1 MERVVLIDADSL
13 LYKGI
18 EDLGEYKDRIDTII
32 SDIITETDSSH
43 YRVFLEAPKSKSFR
57 KLLNTTYKKNRKG
70 RPLPI
75 NFVEIKQYI
84 MEEYNAYLSYLEE
97 TDDSVVSTHNYL
109 KKEYPFTDVIIAA
122 NDKDYK
128 TKEVVYYDLYHGRFG
143 EISEISE
150 EEAKFNF
157 YKQMLM
163 GDSADNVGGVKGI
176 GSKGADKILKPSK
189 DYFISTYRT
198 YVSRFGS
205 DARDKWNKNMNM
217 LYLREDVRPCVEFSE
232 VSFDG

>member
-1 MERVVLIDADSL
+1 MERIVLVDADSL

-97 TDDSVVSTHNYL
+97 TDDSVVSTLNYL
-109 KKEYPFTDVIIAA
+109 KKEYPFTDVVIAA

-128 TKEVVYYDLYHGRFG
+128 TKEVTYYDLYHGRFG
-143 EISEISE
+143 EISEVSKD
-150 EEAKFNF
+150 EAKYNF

-163 GDSADNVGGVKGI
+163 GDPIDGVAGIKKIGVKT
-176 GSKGADKILKPSK
+176 AEKILKGSK
-189 DYFISTYRT
+189 NYFITAYRK
-198 YVSRFGS
+198 YVEIYGDNARDCFKKNHLMLWLRT
-205 DARDKWNKNMNM
+205 DAR
-217 LYLREDVRPCVEFSE
+217 PCTEFSE
-232 VSFDG
+232 VNYE

>member
-1 MERVVLIDADSL
+1 MKTVVLIDADSL

-109 KKEYPFTDVIIAA
+109 KKEYPFTDVVIAA
-122 NDKDYK
+122 NDKDYR
-128 TKEVVYYDLYHGRFG
+128 TKEVTYYDLFYRRFG
-143 EISEISE
+143 EISDISKD
-150 EEAKFNF
+150 EAKYNF

-176 GSKGADKILKPSK
+176 GSKTADNILKLSK
-189 DYFISTYRT
+189 NPFIITYRT
-198 YVSRFGS
+198 YLTRFGS

-232 VSFDG
+232 VNYEV

>member
-13 LYKGI
+13 LYKSI

-109 KKEYPFTDVIIAA
+109 KKEYPFTDVVIAA

-128 TKEVVYYDLYHGRFG
+128 TKEVTYYDLYHGRFG
-143 EISEISE
+143 EISDISKD
-150 EEAKFNF
+150 EAKYNF

-176 GSKGADKILKPSK
+176 GSKTADNILKLSK
-189 DYFISTYRT
+189 NPFIITYRT
-198 YVSRFGS
+198 YLTRFGS

-232 VSFDG
+232 VNYEV